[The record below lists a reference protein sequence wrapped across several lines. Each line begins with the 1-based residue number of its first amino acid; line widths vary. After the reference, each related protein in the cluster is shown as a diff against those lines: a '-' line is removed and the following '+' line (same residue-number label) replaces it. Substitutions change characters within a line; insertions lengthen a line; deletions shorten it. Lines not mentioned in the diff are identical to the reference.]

1 MWDHVDG
8 FGRHLHQKVV
18 SAKAFSRLSNKTK
31 TQTYNKSPKIYLH
44 QKVVSCLSKKQKQY
58 INPKIQFFFFS
69 KPFLPFQ
76 KRRKKKIT
84 QYSQGCFSPGLF
96 SPLRKTKTQKKLY
109 ICIRSLFQPKIF
121 LTYLKKSTKIHLH
134 WKVISARA
142 FLTPKKKRYKKNIY
156 IRRSYKAFSYPFKI
170 T

>member
-76 KRRKKKIT
+76 KRRKKKNNTILT
-84 QYSQGCFSPGLF
+84 RLLQPRLVLTPQKNKNTKKTLHLHQKLVSTKDFSYLSKKKYKNTFALEGYFSQGL
-96 SPLRKTKTQKKLY
+96 
-109 ICIRSLFQPKIF
+109 
-121 LTYLKKSTKIHLH
+121 
-134 WKVISARA
+134 
-142 FLTPKKKRYKKNIY
+142 
-156 IRRSYKAFSYPFKI
+156 SYP
-170 T
+170 

>member
-8 FGRHLHQKVV
+8 FGRYLHQKVV

-96 SPLRKTKTQKKLY
+96 SPLRKTKTQKKTLH
-109 ICIRSLFQPKIF
+109 LHQK
-121 LTYLKKSTKIHLH
+121 LVSTKDFSYL
-134 WKVISARA
+134 S
-142 FLTPKKKRYKKNIY
+142 KKKYKNTFALEGY
-156 IRRSYKAFSYPFKI
+156 FSQGLS
-170 T
+170 